1 MLPAYFAFAE
11 YPDMKSVTI
20 LNPNFDFGKSLL
32 DIIAYNSCNQISAE
46 SFYNGMIRVY
56 KESMTAAYA
65 KKYDM
70 SFEITNLLG
79 YTNGFELTSDIEYV
93 ILLTS

>member
-20 LNPNFDFGKSLL
+20 LNLNFDFGKSFL

-46 SFYNGMIRVY
+46 SIYNGMIRGY
-56 KESMTAAYA
+56 KDSMTEAYA

-70 SFEITNLLG
+70 TFEITILLG
-79 YTNGFELTSDIEYV
+79 DTNNF
-93 ILLTS
+93 